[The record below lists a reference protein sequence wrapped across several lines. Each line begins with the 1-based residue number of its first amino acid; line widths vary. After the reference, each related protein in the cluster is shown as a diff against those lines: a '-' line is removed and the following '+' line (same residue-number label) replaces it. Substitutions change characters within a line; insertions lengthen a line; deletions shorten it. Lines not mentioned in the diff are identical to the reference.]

1 MFRVSIGREATR
13 VAALTEDDSK
23 DTQAIAEGVQV
34 ACSVYARILEAGDLG
49 DNKTRCCH
57 ADMDHCF
64 DLKSIT
70 PQLASVLGR
79 WGGRSI
85 EPQDV
90 KVSAPEDVEPV
101 ARSAP

>member
-23 DTQAIAEGVQV
+23 DTQAITEGVQV
-34 ACSVYARILEAGDLG
+34 ACSVYARILEAGDLS
-49 DNKTRCCH
+49 DNKTCCCH
-57 ADMDHCF
+57 ANMDHCF
-64 DLKSIT
+64 DLKSVT
-70 PQLASVLGR
+70 PQLVPALGR
-79 WGGRSI
+79 SGARSI

-101 ARSAP
+101 AQV